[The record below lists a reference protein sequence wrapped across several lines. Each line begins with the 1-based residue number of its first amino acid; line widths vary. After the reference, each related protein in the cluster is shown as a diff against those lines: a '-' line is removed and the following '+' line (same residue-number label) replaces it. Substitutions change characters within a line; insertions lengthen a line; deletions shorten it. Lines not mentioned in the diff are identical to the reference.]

1 MLQTRN
7 GRESSSNHGWRCDDH
22 RDLVSPRGCRNGAPM
37 GYLSRLPNGVWVLL
51 KEVARHLLRR
61 PVVGVAMVAVRDDG
75 CVLFIRR
82 ADLGTWALPGG
93 TLEWGETLRT
103 AVERELREE
112 AGATLESIESVSG
125 IYSRPDRDPR
135 FHAVTI
141 VVRCK
146 VSHAIGGPMN
156 VAEILEA
163 RWRQPEEVQGTLAL
177 TQGDLLAHALASG
190 PATIE

>member
-1 MLQTRN
+1 
-7 GRESSSNHGWRCDDH
+7 
-22 RDLVSPRGCRNGAPM
+22 M
-37 GYLSRLPNGVWVLL
+37 GYLSRLPSGAWTLL

-61 PVVGVAMVAVRDDG
+61 PVVGVAMVAVREDG

-82 ADLGTWALPGG
+82 ADFGTWALPGG

-112 AGATLESIESVSG
+112 AGAKLECIESVSG
-125 IYSRPDRDPR
+125 VYSRPDRDPR

-146 VSHAIGGPMN
+146 VNDSINGPMN

-163 RWRQPEEVQGTLAL
+163 RWRTPTEVQGMLAL
-177 TQGDLLAHALASG
+177 AQDDLLERALSRG
-190 PATIE
+190 PTTIE

>member
-1 MLQTRN
+1 
-7 GRESSSNHGWRCDDH
+7 
-22 RDLVSPRGCRNGAPM
+22 
-37 GYLSRLPNGVWVLL
+37 
-51 KEVARHLLRR
+51 
-61 PVVGVAMVAVRDDG
+61 MVAIRQDG

-103 AVERELREE
+103 AVERELAEE
-112 AGATLESIESVSG
+112 AGATLEAIESVSG

-146 VSHAIGGPMN
+146 VSEAISGPTN

-163 RWRQPEEVQGTLAL
+163 TWRRPEEVRGTLAL
-177 TQGDLLAHALASG
+177 AQDDLLEHALAG
-190 PATIE
+190 GAVAIE